1 MTGRYSLPKA
11 IKLLFSATV
20 AVAAIGVGVQTHA
33 WGEEPVRIGVITDM
47 NGPYSSLS
55 GPGVVVGTKMAV
67 DEVGGKV
74 LGRPI
79 EVISADS
86 GLKADI
92 ASARAREWFDRQNV
106 PMIIESSD
114 SGSAVAL
121 QKLGADKKKITF
133 FHSGTTALT
142 NQECSPYGIHWAWDT
157 YSMANGAVRAAMQ
170 AGGKSWYFISADYVF
185 GKSLEADA
193 SKIVRQ
199 LGGEVIGSVRHP
211 LNASDFASFLLSA
224 QQSTAQVVGLA
235 NAGADTQNTVKQA
248 AEFGLGRTKK
258 IVPLLMFDTDVK
270 GLGLKVAQGME
281 FATAFYWDYD
291 DRSREFSKK
300 FLAIHKSMP
309 TMNHAGAYS
318 ATLQYLRAVEAAG
331 TLDSDAV
338 MKQLRSMK
346 IDDAFARNG
355 RVRVDGRMVHDIY
368 QVRVKKPEES
378 KSAFDILEVMQTI
391 KGDDAFKPLS
401 ESTCPLVKK

>member
-1 MTGRYSLPKA
+1 MIGRYSLPKA
-11 IKLLFSATV
+11 MALFFAG
-20 AVAAIGVGVQTHA
+20 AAMIGLGLQTQA
-33 WGEEPVRIGVITDM
+33 WGQEPVRIGVITDM

-55 GPGVVVGTKMAV
+55 GPGVVIGTQMAV
-67 DEVGGKV
+67 DEMGGKI

-86 GLKADI
+86 GLKPDI
-92 ASARAREWFDRQNV
+92 ATARAREWYDRQNV
-106 PMIIESSD
+106 QMIVESSD
-114 SGSAVAL
+114 SASAVAL
-121 QKLGADKKKITF
+121 QKLAADRKKITF

-142 NQECSPYGIHWAWDT
+142 NQDCSPYGIHYAWDT
-157 YSMANGAVRAAMQ
+157 YSMANGAARAAVQ
-170 AGGKSWYFISADYVF
+170 AGGKSWFFISADYVF

-199 LGGEVIGSVRHP
+199 LGGEVLGSVRHP

-224 QQSTAQVVGLA
+224 QQSKAQVVGLA
-235 NAGADTQNTVKQA
+235 NAGGDTQNAVKQA
-248 AEFGLGRTKK
+248 AEFGLGRTQK

-300 FLAIHKSMP
+300 FFPLHKSMP

-318 ATLQYLRAVEAAG
+318 ATLQYLRAVQAAG
-331 TLDSDAV
+331 TLDFDAV
-338 MKQLRSMK
+338 MKQLRSAK

-355 RVRVDGRMVHDIY
+355 RVREDGRMVHDIY
-368 QVRVKKPEES
+368 QVRVKRPEDS
-378 KSAFDILEVMQTI
+378 KDAFDILEVKQTI

-401 ESTCPLVKK
+401 ESTCPLVRK

>member
-1 MTGRYSLPKA
+1 MSVAGRLSLPSA
-11 IKLLFSATV
+11 IKFLFAAF
-20 AVAAIGVGVQTHA
+20 AVTSVGMQTYA
-33 WGEEPVRIGVITDM
+33 WGQEPVRIGVITDM

-55 GPGVVVGTKMAV
+55 GPGVVVGVKMAI
-67 DEVGGKV
+67 DEMGGKV
-74 LGRPI
+74 LGQPI

-92 ASARAREWFDRQNV
+92 ATARAREWYDRQNV
-106 PMIIESSD
+106 QMILESSD

-142 NQECSPYGIHWAWDT
+142 NNDCSPYGVHYAWDT
-157 YSMANGAVRAAMQ
+157 YSMANGAARAAVQ

-199 LGGEVIGSVRHP
+199 MGGEVIGSVRHP

-224 QQSTAQVVGLA
+224 QQSKAQVVALA
-235 NAGADTQNTVKQA
+235 NAGGDAQNAVKQA
-248 AEFGLGRTKK
+248 AEFGLGREQK
-258 IVPLLMFDTDVK
+258 IVPLLMFDTDVR

-300 FLAIHKSMP
+300 FFAIHKSMP

-318 ATLQYLRAVEAAG
+318 ATLQYLRAVQAAG

-338 MKQLRSMK
+338 MKQLRSVT

-355 RVRVDGRMVHDIY
+355 RIREDGRMVHDIY

-378 KSAFDILEVMQTI
+378 RDPSDILKVMQTI
-391 KGDDAFKPLS
+391 KGDDAFKPLA
-401 ESTCPLVKK
+401 ESACPLVKK

>member
-1 MTGRYSLPKA
+1 MRVGR
-11 IKLLFSATV
+11 V
-20 AVAAIGVGVQTHA
+20 ASWSSTANVVFAAVLAGSVAMGAGA
-33 WGEEPVRIGVITDM
+33 RAEEPVRIGVITDM
-47 NGPYSSLS
+47 SGPYSSLS

-67 DEVGGKV
+67 DEFGGKI

-92 ASARAREWFDRQNV
+92 ATGRAREWYDRQNV
-106 PMIIESSD
+106 EMIVESSD

-121 QKLGADKKKITF
+121 QKLAADKKKITF

-142 NQECSPYGIHWAWDT
+142 NQDCSPYGIHWAWDT
-157 YSMANGAVRAAMQ
+157 YSMANGAARAAVQ

-193 SKIVRQ
+193 SKVVRQ
-199 LGGEVIGSVRHP
+199 LGGEVVGSVRHP

-224 QQSTAQVVGLA
+224 QQSKAQVVGLA
-235 NAGADTQNTVKQA
+235 NAGGDTQNSVKQA
-248 AEFGLGRTKK
+248 AEFGLGREQK

-281 FATAFYWDYD
+281 FATAFYWDFD

-300 FLAIHKSMP
+300 FFAIHHSMP

-318 ATLQYLRAVEAAG
+318 ATLQWLRAVQAAG

-338 MKQLRSMK
+338 MKQLRSAT
-346 IDDAFARNG
+346 IDDPVFRNG
-355 RVRVDGRMVHDIY
+355 HVREDGRMVHDIY
-368 QVRVKKPEES
+368 QVRVKAPEES
-378 KSAFDILEVMQTI
+378 KDSSDILKVMQTI
-391 KGDDAFKPLS
+391 KGDDAFKPLA